1 MWIYNIWKGNK
12 RWKVKNC
19 YELEDCINWG
29 KWHLKVGYKPN
40 KKKLIGLKWIYIKKK
55 NAKEMERYKTRSVT
69 KIYNQKRGIDYDE
82 VFVSV
87 ARLEVI
93 WLIITTAA

>member
-1 MWIYNIWKGNK
+1 VDLY
-12 RWKVKNC
+12 
-19 YELEDCINWG
+19 
-29 KWHLKVGYKPN
+29 
-40 KKKLIGLKWIYIKKK
+40 KKK
-55 NAKEMERYKTRSVT
+55 NAKEMVRYKTRSVT

-82 VFVSV
+82 VSVSV